1 LTRPIILDIFSIKKQ
16 FLLTAHLNLNRN
28 YHILPTQPLQQLK
41 KKLQSVIVGQEDL
54 LDRLI
59 IAVLAGGH
67 VLLEGPPGLA
77 KTTVV
82 HALATG
88 LDARFQRIQFT
99 PDLMPGDLTGS
110 EIYEPSNGS
119 FRFIEGPLF
128 HEILLAD
135 EINRAPPKVQ
145 SALLEAMAEHQ
156 ITVAGVTRKLPELF
170 LVLATQNPLEQSG
183 TYPLP
188 EAQLDRFLFKII
200 LDYPTLEEE
209 IEISR
214 RARTAQEGHV
224 EAGLTAALKPQ
235 QILSLRKQ
243 LDTIYI
249 EERLERFA
257 VELVVATRKL
267 ADYLPDWKDMVQV
280 GASPRASIAL
290 LRASMA
296 KAFLDHRDYVLPE
309 DIISLAPDI
318 LRHRLVLD
326 FSAQAEGINSDKII
340 SSLIDVIA
348 AP

>member
-1 LTRPIILDIFSIKKQ
+1 MTNID
-16 FLLTAHLNLNRN
+16 LLHELRN
-28 YHILPTQPLQQLK
+28 
-41 KKLQSVIVGQEDL
+41 KLGSVIVGQEDL
-54 LDRLI
+54 LDRLV

-82 HALATG
+82 HALATC

-110 EIYEPSNGS
+110 DIYEPANGS

-156 ITVAGVTRKLPELF
+156 ITVGGTTRALPELF
-170 LVLATQNPLEQSG
+170 MVLATQNPLEQSG
-183 TYPLP
+183 TYRLP
-188 EAQLDRFLFKII
+188 EAQLDRFLFQII

-214 RARTAQEGHV
+214 RARKAYEGHV
-224 EAGLTAALKPQ
+224 DVGLTAALKPDE
-235 QILSLRKQ
+235 ILSLRKQ
-243 LDTIYI
+243 VDDIFI
-249 EERLERFA
+249 EENIERFA
-257 VELVVATRKL
+257 IEIVVATRKL
-267 ADYLPDWKDMVQV
+267 GHYLPDWADMIQI
-280 GASPRASIAL
+280 GASPRASISL
-290 LRASMA
+290 LRAAMA
-296 KAFLDHRDYVLPE
+296 RALLDGRDFVLPE
-309 DIISLAPDI
+309 DVVALAPDV
-318 LRHRLVLD
+318 LRHRLVLG
-326 FSAQAEGINSDKII
+326 FSAQAEGITVDDII
-340 SSLIDVIA
+340 STLLNAIE

>member
-1 LTRPIILDIFSIKKQ
+1 MANIHLLHQLRTKLGSI
-16 FLLTAHLNLNRN
+16 
-28 YHILPTQPLQQLK
+28 
-41 KKLQSVIVGQEDL
+41 IVGQEAL
-54 LDRLI
+54 LDRLV

-88 LDARFQRIQFT
+88 LDASFQRIQFT

-110 EIYEPSNGS
+110 EIYESANGS

-156 ITVAGVTRKLPELF
+156 ITVAGKTRPLPELF

-188 EAQLDRFLFKII
+188 EAQLDRFLFQII
-200 LDYPTLEEE
+200 LDYPDLEQE

-214 RARTAQEGHV
+214 RARKAHEGHV
-224 EAGLTAALKPQ
+224 DEGLTAALKPGE
-235 QILSLRKQ
+235 ILSLREQ
-243 LDTIYI
+243 VNEVYI
-249 EERLERFA
+249 EPHVERFA

-267 ADYLPDWKDMVQV
+267 GDYLPDWGDLVQA

-296 KAFLDHRDYVLPE
+296 RAFLHDRDYVLPE
-309 DIISLAPDI
+309 DVVALAPDV
-318 LRHRLVLD
+318 LRHRLILD
-326 FSAQAEGINSDKII
+326 FAAQAEGVSADNII
-340 SSLIDVIA
+340 TALLNTVK

>member
-1 LTRPIILDIFSIKKQ
+1 MTNIH
-16 FLLTAHLNLNRN
+16 LLHE
-28 YHILPTQPLQQLK
+28 LK
-41 KKLQSVIVGQEDL
+41 NKLRAIIVGQEHL

-59 IAVLAGGH
+59 IALLSGGH

-110 EIYEPSNGS
+110 DIYEPANGS

-156 ITVAGVTRKLPELF
+156 ITVGGTTRKLPDLF
-170 LVLATQNPLEQSG
+170 MVLATQNPLEQSG
-183 TYPLP
+183 TYRLP
-188 EAQLDRFLFKII
+188 EAQLDRFLFQIN

-214 RARTAQEGHV
+214 RARKAYEGHV
-224 EAGLTAALKPQ
+224 DDGLTAALKPDE
-235 QILSLRKQ
+235 ILALREQ
-243 LDTIYI
+243 LNDIFI
-249 EERLERFA
+249 EEHIERYA
-257 VELVVATRKL
+257 IEIVVATRKL
-267 ADYLPDWKDMVQV
+267 GDYLPDWADLVQA

-296 KAFLDHRDYVLPE
+296 RAFLDGRDHVLPE
-309 DIISLAPDI
+309 DVVALAPDV
-318 LRHRLVLD
+318 LRHRLILD
-326 FSAQAEGINSDKII
+326 FAAQAEGISADDI
-340 SSLIDVIA
+340 IA
-348 AP
+348 ALLNTITMP

>member
-1 LTRPIILDIFSIKKQ
+1 MTKIHLLHELRNQLGSI
-16 FLLTAHLNLNRN
+16 
-28 YHILPTQPLQQLK
+28 
-41 KKLQSVIVGQEDL
+41 IVGQEAL
-54 LDRLI
+54 LDRLV

-82 HALATG
+82 HALAMG

-110 EIYEPSNGS
+110 DIYEPANGS

-128 HEILLAD
+128 HEVLLAD

-156 ITVAGVTRKLPELF
+156 ITVGGTTRKLPELF

-183 TYPLP
+183 TYRLP
-188 EAQLDRFLFKII
+188 EAQLDRFLFQII
-200 LDYPTLEEE
+200 LNYPSLEEE

-214 RARTAQEGHV
+214 RARKAHEGHV
-224 EAGLTAALKPQ
+224 DEGFKAALKPEDILALRE
-235 QILSLRKQ
+235 QIN
-243 LDTIYI
+243 DVFI
-249 EERLERFA
+249 EENLERFA

-267 ADYLPDWKDMVQV
+267 ADYLPDWSGMIQV
-280 GASPRASIAL
+280 GASPRASISL

-296 KAFLDHRDYVLPE
+296 RAFLDGRDYVLPE
-309 DIISLAPDI
+309 DVIALAPDV

-326 FSAQAEGINSDKII
+326 FSAQAEGISADDII
-340 SSLIDVIA
+340 EALLKVIKS
-348 AP
+348 P

>member
-1 LTRPIILDIFSIKKQ
+1 MANIH
-16 FLLTAHLNLNRN
+16 LLHELRN
-28 YHILPTQPLQQLK
+28 
-41 KKLQSVIVGQEDL
+41 KLSSVIVGQEEL
-54 LDRLI
+54 LERLV

-77 KTTVV
+77 KTTIV

-110 EIYEPSNGS
+110 DIYEAGNGS

-128 HEILLAD
+128 NEILLAD

-156 ITVAGVTRKLPELF
+156 ITVGGKTRQLPELF
-170 LVLATQNPLEQSG
+170 MVLATQNPLEQSG
-183 TYPLP
+183 TYQLP

-200 LDYPTLEEE
+200 LDYPSLEEE

-214 RARTAQEGHV
+214 RARKANEGHV
-224 EAGLTAALKPQ
+224 DEALTAALKPHE
-235 QILSLRKQ
+235 ILSLRKQ
-243 LDTIYI
+243 LSDVFV
-249 EERLERFA
+249 EETVERFA
-257 VELVVATRKL
+257 VELVVATRNL
-267 ADYLPDWKDMVQV
+267 AQHLPDWADMIQI
-280 GASPRASIAL
+280 GASPRASISL

-296 KAFLDHRDYVLPE
+296 RAFLDGRDYVLPE
-309 DIISLAPDI
+309 DVLALAADV

-326 FSAQAEGINSDKII
+326 FSAQAEGISADDII
-340 SSLIDVIA
+340 AALLDVIK